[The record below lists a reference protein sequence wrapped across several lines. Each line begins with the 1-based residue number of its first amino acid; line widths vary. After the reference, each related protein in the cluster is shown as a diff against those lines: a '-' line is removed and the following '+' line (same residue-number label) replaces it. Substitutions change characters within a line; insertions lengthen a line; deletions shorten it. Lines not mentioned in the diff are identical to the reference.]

1 MSSCCFTAASRFR
14 TDSSANS
21 KKTATWAITWTS
33 VRLIARCVGFAL
45 AGCLVV
51 ALAGG
56 LVGAPLR
63 VASHAETAAG
73 VARNR
78 AAMAS
83 TSASALI
90 LRRACFTRAATVSAL
105 VGGRPLKLTPF
116 PVAWPLVGRVG
127 LAGLAGVAG
136 LVAARRV
143 PDDFA
148 FVWSTDVAAAKVRSS
163 RPAARSLASWSALT
177 WRAMSS
183 KGLGLAVVALAAASR
198 PFLACC
204 RPEAGWVLDL
214 PAGFLGALVAVA
226 VVAVC
231 RGLAMLRT
239 PMPAYGQACRTA
251 RAVGDHGQ
259 PTTRPCVAALH
270 LQGPSRRIYDG
281 QAAGWSLVQA
291 VVASSSTSA
300 SDRTRSQPS
309 ALRSTLAGTMATP
322 WACRPPPWTWAPWTH
337 TRGWM
342 RVPSRRPTASASQRT
357 LSRVR
362 SSG

>member
-1 MSSCCFTAASRFR
+1 M
-14 TDSSANS
+14 
-21 KKTATWAITWTS
+21 
-33 VRLIARCVGFAL
+33 VGAL
-45 AGCLVV
+45 SGFIGLAFVVAGCLVV
-51 ALAGG
+51 AFAGG

-63 VASHAETAAG
+63 VASHADTAAG
-73 VARNR
+73 VARSR

-90 LRRACFTRAATVSAL
+90 LRPACFARAATVSTL
-105 VGGRPLKLTPF
+105 VVGRPLKLTPF
-116 PVAWPLVGRVG
+116 PVAWPLVGRGG
-127 LAGLAGVAG
+127 LAGLAGGAG
-136 LVAARRV
+136 LAAARLV

-148 FVWSTDVAAAKVRSS
+148 VAWSTDLAAAKVRSS
-163 RPAARSLASWSALT
+163 RPTARSLASWSALT

-183 KGLGLAVVALAAASR
+183 KGFGLAVVALAAASR
-198 PFLACC
+198 PFLGCC

-251 RAVGDHGQ
+251 RAVGDHGP

-270 LQGPSRRIYDG
+270 LQGPSRGIYDG
-281 QAAGWSLVQA
+281 QAAGWSLAQA

-309 ALRSTLAGTMATP
+309 ALRSRWAGTMATP
-322 WACRPPPWTWAPWTH
+322 WACRPPPWT
-337 TRGWM
+337 
-342 RVPSRRPTASASQRT
+342 
-357 LSRVR
+357 
-362 SSG
+362 

>member
-33 VRLIARCVGFAL
+33 VRLIARWVGFAV

-51 ALAGG
+51 AFAGG
-56 LVGAPLR
+56 LVGAPSR

-90 LRRACFTRAATVSAL
+90 LSPACFTRAATVSTL
-105 VGGRPLKLTPF
+105 VVGRPLKLTPF

-136 LVAARRV
+136 LAAARRV
-143 PDDFA
+143 PDDFIFA
-148 FVWSTDVAAAKVRSS
+148 WSTDVAAAKVRSS
-163 RPAARSLASWSALT
+163 RPTARSLASWSALT

-183 KGLGLAVVALAAASR
+183 KGFGLAVVALAAASR
-198 PFLACC
+198 PFLAFC

-214 PAGFLGALVAVA
+214 PPGFLGALVAVA
-226 VVAVC
+226 VAVR

-239 PMPAYGQACRTA
+239 PMPAYREACR
-251 RAVGDHGQ
+251 
-259 PTTRPCVAALH
+259 
-270 LQGPSRRIYDG
+270 
-281 QAAGWSLVQA
+281 
-291 VVASSSTSA
+291 
-300 SDRTRSQPS
+300 
-309 ALRSTLAGTMATP
+309 
-322 WACRPPPWTWAPWTH
+322 
-337 TRGWM
+337 
-342 RVPSRRPTASASQRT
+342 
-357 LSRVR
+357 
-362 SSG
+362 